1 MKTVNRV
8 ADVLNKNL
16 AALSVAVAVFALF
29 VPTFWKSL
37 SALVNIDLRWV
48 PFMGDY
54 FPKLGFVNLLLGL
67 IMLGMG
73 MTLTTQDFILIMK
86 RPRDVLIGVTS
97 QFVYMA
103 GFGWLVAKLFTLTG
117 TGGPAVAAQIAVG
130 LVLLGAVPGGTA
142 SNVMT
147 FLARGDVPLSI
158 TLTMCSTLLAPVLTP
173 ALTLALAGQW
183 VNVNFWG
190 MFFSIVVVVLLPILV
205 GLAVHTT
212 LGERLDPFKK
222 ILVLFSTVGI
232 LLVIGSVV
240 GPNQAAITK
249 NGLGVVLV
257 TALAVLV
264 HHVLGLVAG
273 YYTAKLVGFSEAK
286 TRCLSLEVGLQN
298 SGLASTLA
306 LSSFAGSLAVLPC
319 VLATIIH
326 QVVGPITANLFAARD
341 RLEEAPVP
349 VDTVVSAA
357 ETA

>member
-1 MKTVNRV
+1 MKTINRA

-16 AALSVAVAVFALF
+16 AYLSVAIAIFALL
-29 VPTFWKSL
+29 VPSFWKSL
-37 SALVNIDLRWV
+37 SGAVSVNLAWV
-48 PFMGDY
+48 PFMGNY

-73 MTLTTQDFILIMK
+73 MTLTTNDFVLIMK
-86 RPRDVLIGVTS
+86 RPKDVLVGVLS

-103 GFGWLVAKLFTLTG
+103 GFGWLVAKLFTMTG
-117 TGGPAVAAQIAVG
+117 AGGPMVAAQIAVG

-173 ALTLALAGQW
+173 TLTLILAGQW
-183 VNVNFWG
+183 VDVNFWG
-190 MFFSIVVVVLLPILV
+190 MFFSIVVVVLLPILI
-205 GLAVHTT
+205 GLSIHTA
-212 LGERLDPFKK
+212 LGEKLDPFKK

-240 GPNQAAITK
+240 GPNQAAITQ
-249 NGLGVVLV
+249 NGLMVVLF
-257 TALAVLV
+257 TALAVLA

-273 YYTAKLVGFSEAK
+273 YYTAKFFRFSESK

-306 LSSFAGSLAVLPC
+306 ASSFPGTMAVLPC

-326 QVVGPITANLFAARD
+326 QVVGPIVANMFASRD
-341 RLEEAPVP
+341 RVKAG
-349 VDTVVSAA
+349 DAA
-357 ETA
+357 EESAVETA